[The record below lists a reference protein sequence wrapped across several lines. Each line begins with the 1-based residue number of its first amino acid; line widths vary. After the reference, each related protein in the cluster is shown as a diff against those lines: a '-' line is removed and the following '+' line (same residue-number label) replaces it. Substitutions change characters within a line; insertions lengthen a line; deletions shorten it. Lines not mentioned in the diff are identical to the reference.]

1 MNEKLLGIII
11 WISALVIMPEEKY
24 YVTFVKGKV
33 INQKT
38 QQVVKVGDAL
48 NPDDKLVFGDRTA
61 KVSFISPGKGRF
73 DINSNVAKANAHNEL
88 LAILKSSLVPASST
102 YHLSTRSLTFEGYDP
117 ATYFS
122 SVPTNDR
129 VLLIRSEVLPIKP
142 SYKLD
147 GSNFFFLQFTADGKT
162 VTRKVDQTANGLVFS
177 DRLFQTGSGA
187 IVDRVNLCY
196 QSNASGASRS
206 SVVASFVPVLA
217 DKEDV
222 LTQVNLLKTM
232 LNITDKK
239 ELKAELTNHIFDN
252 YGKIGAEE
260 LGRLFG
266 I

>member
-1 MNEKLLGIII
+1 MNGKLLSIII
-11 WISALVIMPEEKY
+11 WISAVVIMPAEKY

-38 QQVVKVGDAL
+38 QKILKVGDAL
-48 NPDDKLVFGDRTA
+48 NPEDKLVFGDRTA

-73 DINSNVAKANAHNEL
+73 DVNSDVAKPNAQNEL
-88 LAILKSSLVPASST
+88 LAVLKSSLVPASST

-122 SVPTNDR
+122 SGPTSDR
-129 VLLIRSEVLPIKP
+129 ILLIRSEVLPIKL

-147 GSNFFFLQFTADGKT
+147 ASNFFFIQFSSDGKT
-162 VTRKVDQTANGLVFS
+162 ITRKVDQTENGLMFS

-187 IVDRVNLCY
+187 IVERVNLCY
-196 QSNASGASRS
+196 QSNASGAARS

-217 DKEDV
+217 DKDDV
-222 LTQVNLLKTM
+222 LIQVNLLKTM
-232 LNITDKK
+232 LDITDKTV
-239 ELKAELTNHIFDN
+239 LKAELTNHVFDN

-260 LGRLFG
+260 LSRLFG